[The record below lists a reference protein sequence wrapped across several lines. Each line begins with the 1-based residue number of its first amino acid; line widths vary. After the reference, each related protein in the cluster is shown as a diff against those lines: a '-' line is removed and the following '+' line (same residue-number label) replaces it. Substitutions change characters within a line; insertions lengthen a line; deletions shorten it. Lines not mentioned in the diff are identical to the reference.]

1 MTTMLTCPVCDVPT
15 NDGLMCRT
23 DTARLS
29 ADLAAL
35 PALLRELQTTL
46 TRQTKTGGD
55 NVGTSTGK
63 ARPLPF
69 DVQASDV
76 GDVVTNTLSTWVR
89 ELDAGDTVGLADNP
103 RALAHWMLVRIE
115 RIRSHIAAAEIA
127 DEISYCV
134 RIIRHAIDRR
144 PDKVYLGPCQTIV
157 EGAPCKTQLYAP
169 ATAEAYDC
177 PQCGQPVNVAQRRQE
192 LLALIA
198 DQVGT
203 VGTCCQ
209 VLAMFGLEVKA
220 HTIHNWTRARIDRD
234 GITYVAR
241 LQPERLDADGKTA
254 LYRVGA
260 VVTLVH
266 ESVKTKADRQQRRKS
281 A

>member
-1 MTTMLTCPVCDVPT
+1 
-15 NDGLMCRT
+15 
-23 DTARLS
+23 
-29 ADLAAL
+29 
-35 PALLRELQTTL
+35 
-46 TRQTKTGGD
+46 
-55 NVGTSTGK
+55 
-63 ARPLPF
+63 
-69 DVQASDV
+69 
-76 GDVVTNTLSTWVR
+76 
-89 ELDAGDTVGLADNP
+89 
-103 RALAHWMLVRIE
+103 MLVRIE

-220 HTIHNWTRARIDRD
+220 DTIQNWARAREARD
-234 GITYVAR
+234 GTVWPPRIWHIDKDLSGA
-241 LQPERLDADGKTA
+241 KM
-254 LYRVGA
+254 YRVGD

-266 ESVKTKADRQQRRKS
+266 EAVKIKANRQQRRKS